1 MKISKNDFV
10 ASVDLG
16 GTNLRVAAVDYEG
29 KILEE
34 RRIPTQVERG
44 RDDVIERTCDLILD
58 LSSDLRKKKRRLV
71 GVGVGIPG
79 LVYYHRELHESPNFP
94 GKGIFPVKAKM
105 ERILPVEV
113 IVDNDA
119 NVAALGEVWKGAA
132 RGVRNAS
139 LLTLGTGVG
148 CGIVLEGK
156 IWSGTRGT
164 AAETGHMIVDP
175 HGERCN
181 CGSYGCAETYA
192 SATWV
197 VRRARAAADRGDSKP
212 LRRLFRDNDAVTAVE
227 ISQWAKK
234 GDRAALRIFQLVGW
248 ALGIVIADLTNVLD
262 LEKYIVG
269 GGVANAWGI
278 FAPYMMKE
286 VFARSYVY
294 RAEKM
299 PIVRSRLIDKAG
311 LLGAARMV
319 WQRYEK
325 AK

>member
-1 MKISKNDFV
+1 MKISRNDFV

-29 KILEE
+29 WILDE

-44 RDDVIERTCDLILD
+44 RDDVIERMCDLILD
-58 LSSDLRKKKRRLV
+58 LSSDLRKKKRHLTGV
-71 GVGVGIPG
+71 GVGVPG

-94 GKGIFPVKAKM
+94 GKGNFPVKAKM
-105 ERILPVEV
+105 EKILPVEV

-132 RGVRNAS
+132 QGVRNAS

-175 HGERCN
+175 NGELCN

-197 VRRARAAADRGDSKP
+197 VRRARAAADRGDSALLKK
-212 LRRLFRDNDAVTAVE
+212 LFRENDKATSAD
-227 ISQWAKK
+227 ISELARE
-234 GDRAALRIFQLVGW
+234 GDPAARRIFQLVGW
-248 ALGIVIADLTNVLD
+248 ALGIVIANLTNVLD
-262 LEKYIVG
+262 LEKYIIA
-269 GGVANAWGI
+269 GGVAKAWGV
-278 FAPYMMKE
+278 FAPFMMKE

-311 LLGAARMV
+311 LLGAARLV
-319 WQRYEK
+319 WQRFER